1 MLLNQEKPYL
11 EGYFGVGRKDYQRGT
26 GFYDA
31 YMQGKRDRREGKE
44 IVVVP
49 GPRGERLKRKIEQY
63 RQREQQCKK

>member
-11 EGYFGVGRKDYQRGT
+11 EGYFGVGRIDYPRGT
-26 GFYDA
+26 GLYDA

-63 RQREQQCKK
+63 KQREQQCKK